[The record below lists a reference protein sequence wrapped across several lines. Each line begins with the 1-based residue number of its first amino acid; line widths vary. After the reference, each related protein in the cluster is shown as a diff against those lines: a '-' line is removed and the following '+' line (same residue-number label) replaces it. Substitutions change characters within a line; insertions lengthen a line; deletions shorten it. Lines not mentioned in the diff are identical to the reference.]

1 MNSREV
7 TEMVLDEDIKNRF
20 GLSAAGS
27 IPGGV
32 EAEANLEEHKSV
44 KREQDMNNPGR
55 DAFDAKHDGNPNAVT
70 GTPFASPN
78 AVDIPVPENPVDVKI
93 NIEDAIDFITRWE
106 GSKAGEMKPSFAAA
120 HLKGIAMENYL
131 AELKVRT
138 EAAQQYGH
146 SQIVLPMMPNA
157 VFTGEAKTANREDDD
172 YGKKIMATLA
182 PFIATQKLFGMGDDN
197 TQAEKPTEV
206 AKTIMDMGKSM
217 VEMNSNNQGE
227 QPKITEVIDSVISA
241 AEKLSGGGG
250 GGKTKTEELT
260 EIIKLAEMLSNR
272 KDDSGKIN
280 VPNPDGT
287 FTEMPASQY
296 LISQLLA
303 AKNEGGKSSEGVK
316 PDMVTITDPEGN
328 VKHMHTA
335 VYMAEQMMNKGKD
348 NQGDNA
354 GRDEPPTSKL
364 LSALVGTVERL
375 STNMNDM
382 QRRINEQSNPLG
394 MMHNLMKES
403 EAWNSFREKF
413 MGTADTTKE
422 ERERGE
428 EKKREHELEL
438 ERINAR
444 KESSMALASVMQ
456 MPQSA
461 PADTAPELNTAEDF
475 QRDMDE
481 RLLLSQQKVKAFSNF
496 NVQPQAN
503 SEIVKDKVKGGKKK

>member
-1 MNSREV
+1 MATRTEGYRERLNQIEMN
-7 TEMVLDEDIKNRF
+7 
-20 GLSAAGS
+20 GLKFANPTQGM
-27 IPGGV
+27 

-55 DAFDAKHDGNPNAVT
+55 DAFDAKHDSQTQPTVGMPL
-70 GTPFASPN
+70 ASPKPI
-78 AVDIPVPENPVDVKI
+78 DIPESPVNVKI
-93 NIEDAIDFITRWE
+93 DLSDAVNFIRQWE
-106 GSKAGEMKPSFAAA
+106 GVKSGEMRPAFAES
-120 HLKGIAMENYL
+120 HLKNIAMENYL
-131 AELKVRT
+131 AELKART
-138 EAAQQYGH
+138 QAAQQIGQN
-146 SQIVLPMMPNA
+146 QIILPMMPQGIYA
-157 VFTGEAKTANREDDD
+157 GEAKTANREDDD

-217 VEMNSNNQGE
+217 AELKGNNQAE

-241 AEKLSGGGG
+241 AEKLSGGSG
-250 GGKTKTEELT
+250 GGKSKTEELT
-260 EIIKLAEMLSNR
+260 EIIKIAEMLSNR

-287 FTEMPASQY
+287 ITEMPASQY

-328 VKHMHTA
+328 VKHMPTA

-382 QRRINEQSNPLG
+382 QRRLSEQSNPLG
-394 MMHNLMKES
+394 MMKRLKQES
-403 EAWNSFREKF
+403 DEWNQFREGF
-413 MGTADTTKE
+413 MGSAGTTQT
-422 ERERGE
+422 EREAME

-438 ERINAR
+438 EKINAR
-444 KESSMALASVMQ
+444 KESSMALASMMKMQ
-456 MPQSA
+456 QPT
-461 PADTAPELNTAEDF
+461 PVDTAPELNTAEDF
-475 QRDMDE
+475 QRDMNE
-481 RLLLSQQKVKAFSNF
+481 RLLLSQQKAKAFSNF

-503 SEIVKDKVKGGKKK
+503 SEIVKDTGGEKKKHGRKQ

>member
-1 MNSREV
+1 MGMEQDVISR
-7 TEMVLDEDIKNRF
+7 MVMVGKEHQNGSPI
-20 GLSAAGS
+20 LS
-27 IPGGV
+27 
-32 EAEANLEEHKSV
+32 AEANLEESKSV

-70 GTPFASPN
+70 GTPFTSPN
-78 AVDIPVPENPVDVKI
+78 AVEIPVPENPIDVKI
-93 NIEDAIDFITRWE
+93 GLNDAVDFITRWE
-106 GSKAGEMKPSFAAA
+106 KAKPEEMRPAFAES
-120 HLKGIAMENYL
+120 HLRNIAMEDYL
-131 AELKVRT
+131 TELKART
-138 EAAQQYGH
+138 QAAQQLGQ
-146 SQIVLPMMPNA
+146 SQILLPMMPNA
-157 VFTGEAKTANREDDD
+157 VFAGEAKTANREDDD

-182 PFIATQKLFGMGDDN
+182 PFIATQKLFGMNDDN

-217 VEMNSNNQGE
+217 AELKSNNQAE
-227 QPKITEVIDSVISA
+227 QPKITEVIDSIVTV
-241 AEKLSGGGG
+241 AEKLNSNSGGNSKMDDITSIVELA
-250 GGKTKTEELT
+250 KTF
-260 EIIKLAEMLSNR
+260 SNM
-272 KDDSGKIN
+272 KEDSSKIN

-287 FTEMPASQY
+287 ITEMPASQY

-481 RLLLSQQKVKAFSNF
+481 RLLLSQQKAKAFSNF
-496 NVQPQAN
+496 NVPQVN
-503 SEIVKDKVKGGKKK
+503 SEIVKDTGGEKKKHGRKQ

>member
-1 MNSREV
+1 MGMEQEVISR
-7 TEMVLDEDIKNRF
+7 MVMVGKEHQNGSPI
-20 GLSAAGS
+20 LS
-27 IPGGV
+27 
-32 EAEANLEEHKSV
+32 AEANSEESKSV

-55 DAFDAKHDGNPNAVT
+55 DAFNAKHDGNPNAAA
-70 GTPFASPN
+70 GMPLASPKPID
-78 AVDIPVPENPVDVKI
+78 VPIPENPLNVKI
-93 NIEDAIDFITRWE
+93 DLTDAVDFIRQWE
-106 GSKAGEMKPSFAAA
+106 TSKIADMRPAFAES

-131 AELKVRT
+131 NELKVRT
-138 EAAQQYGH
+138 QAAQQLGQ
-146 SQIVLPMMPNA
+146 SQILLPMMPNA

-217 VEMNSNNQGE
+217 AELKGNNQAE

-241 AEKLSGGGG
+241 AEKLSGGSG
-250 GGKTKTEELT
+250 GGKSKTEELT
-260 EIIKLAEMLSNR
+260 EIIKLAEILSNR

-328 VKHMHTA
+328 VKHMPTA

-382 QRRINEQSNPLG
+382 QRRLSEQSNPLG
-394 MMHNLMKES
+394 MMQRLKQES
-403 EAWNSFREKF
+403 DEWNQFREGF
-413 MGTADTTKE
+413 MGSAGTTQT
-422 ERERGE
+422 EREAMD

-444 KESSMALASVMQ
+444 KESSMALASIMQ
-456 MPQSA
+456 LQQQPT
-461 PADTAPELNTAEDF
+461 PVDTAPELNTAEDF
-475 QRDMDE
+475 QRDMNE
-481 RLLLSQQKVKAFSNF
+481 RLLLSQQKNKLFSGSHAQTQ
-496 NVQPQAN
+496 VM
-503 SEIVKDKVKGGKKK
+503 EIEKEGGGKRKKVK